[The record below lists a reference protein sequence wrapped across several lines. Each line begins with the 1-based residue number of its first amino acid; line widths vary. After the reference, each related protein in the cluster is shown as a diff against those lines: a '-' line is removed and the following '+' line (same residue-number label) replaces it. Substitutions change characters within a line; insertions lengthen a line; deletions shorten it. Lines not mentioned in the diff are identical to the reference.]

1 VLPFLA
7 LFGVTLL
14 WFLLPLLPALRE
26 LFAPKDIAPL
36 KVVDRSSGH
45 VAYFARNF
53 RQYLERTLPAE
64 AGAGDYAGK
73 LLDGTEFVRV
83 NLKPATINGASPK
96 VHNQIVVFDTPI
108 TLNGEET
115 FLLEVY
121 ARAPLTSG
129 PGTVFR
135 AVYADRELTL
145 GPGSRVLRWTHAGG
159 VLTVGARSLL
169 RGRVSSDT
177 AVRLGTGSVFERIGA
192 PVIAAGSEQEPPPAP
207 PAAPKTW
214 RPVDARRVGDHW
226 RVEGDLEIPEGVLVK
241 GSLVVAG
248 TLRVGLGAIV
258 AGSLKAH
265 RDIVLGGEAQVHGS
279 VVSRTRI
286 ELGQA
291 AWVGGSLIAERDV
304 RLGKDAVVG
313 GPGRPATVS
322 ATEVELQDGATVY
335 GQISARREARTV
347 GQWAGGPAGQRGG
360 GAVISGY

>member
-1 VLPFLA
+1 VTSLLPFLA

-14 WFLLPLLPALRE
+14 WFLLPLLPALWE

-83 NLKPATINGASPK
+83 NLKPATINGSAPK
-96 VHNQIVVFDTPI
+96 VHNHIVVFDTPI

-121 ARAPLTSG
+121 ARAPLISG
-129 PGTVFR
+129 PRTVFR

-145 GPGSRVLRWTHAGG
+145 GEGTRVLRWTHAGG
-159 VLTVGARSLL
+159 ALSVGAGSLL
-169 RGRVSSDT
+169 RGRVSSDSV
-177 AVRLGTGSVFERIGA
+177 VRLGTGTTFERIGA

-214 RPVDARRVGDHW
+214 RPTEGRRVGDHW
-226 RVEGDLEIPEGVLVK
+226 RVEGDLVIPEGVLVK

-248 TLRVGLGAIV
+248 TLELGVGAIV

-265 RDIVLGGEAQVHGS
+265 RDIVLGSEAQVQGS
-279 VVSRTRI
+279 VVSRTRV

-291 AWVGGSLIAERDV
+291 AWVGGSVIAERDV
-304 RLGKDAVVG
+304 QLGRDAVVG
-313 GPGRPATVS
+313 APGQPATVA
-322 ATEVELQDGATVY
+322 ATDVRLLAGATVY

-347 GQWAGGPAGQRGG
+347 
-360 GAVISGY
+360 

>member
-1 VLPFLA
+1 MLPFLA

-53 RQYLERTLPAE
+53 RQYLERALPAE

-83 NLKPATINGASPK
+83 NLKPATLNGAPK
-96 VHNQIVVFDTPI
+96 VHNHIVVFDTPI
-108 TLNGEET
+108 TLHGEET

-121 ARAPLTSG
+121 ARAPLSG
-129 PGTVFR
+129 GPRTVFR

-145 GPGSRVLRWTHAGG
+145 GEGSRVLRWTHAGG
-159 VLTVGARSLL
+159 ALTVGAGSLL
-169 RGRVSSDT
+169 RGRVSSDS
-177 AVRLGTGSVFERIGA
+177 AVRLGAGCVFERIGA
-192 PVIAAGSEQEPPPAP
+192 PVIASGNAQEPPPAP
-207 PAAPKTW
+207 PVAPKLW
-214 RPVDARRVGDHW
+214 KPLDARRVGDHW

-248 TLRVGLGAIV
+248 ALTLGMGAIV

-265 RDIVLGGEAQVHGS
+265 REIMLGGEAQVQGS

-291 AWVGGSLIAERDV
+291 AWVAGSVIAERDV

-322 ATEVELQDGATVY
+322 ATSVELFGGATVY
-335 GQISARREARTV
+335 GQIAARREGRT
-347 GQWAGGPAGQRGG
+347 A
-360 GAVISGY
+360 